1 LKNVFLIFQRRAEE
15 LAGAGEAITELL
27 VQVGQGRR
35 SAAEQLMPLVYDQ
48 LRALARSFFAVQR
61 PNHTLEPTA
70 LVHEAF
76 VRLVGQSQTDWTG
89 RAHFFAVAAKA
100 MRQILINHA
109 EAKQAAKRG
118 GGWQR
123 ISVSEAVT
131 ESGDREVDLLALN
144 EALSSLEEMDER
156 QARVVELRF
165 FGGLTVEEAAEVL
178 KVAPRTIELDW
189 RMAKAWLVRQLGE
202 K

>member
-1 LKNVFLIFQRRAEE
+1 MAVGENRNLSEDVTQLLIQA
-15 LAGAGEAITELL
+15 AK
-27 VQVGQGRR
+27 GRK
-35 SAAEQLMPLVYDQ
+35 SAAEQLLPLVYEQ
-48 LRALARSFFAVQR
+48 LRALARSFFAAQR
-61 PNHTLEPTA
+61 PDHTLEPTA

-76 VRLVGQSQTDWTG
+76 MRLVGQSQIDWTS

-118 GGWQR
+118 GWRR
-123 ISVSEAVT
+123 IT
-131 ESGDREVDLLALN
+131 LSGEVAEPSDREVDLLVLN
-144 EALSSLEEMDER
+144 EALSRLEGLDER

-165 FGGLTVEEAAEVL
+165 FGGLTVEEAANVL
-178 KVAPRTIELDW
+178 KVAPRTVELDW
-189 RMAKAWLVRQLGE
+189 RMAKAWLLHALEG

>member
-1 LKNVFLIFQRRAEE
+1 MAEASE
-15 LAGAGEAITELL
+15 SITELL

-48 LRALARSFFAVQR
+48 LRALARSFFAAQR

-76 VRLVGQSQTDWTG
+76 LRLVGPSQTDWTG

-123 ISVSEAVT
+123 ITLSEAVH
-131 ESGDREVDLLALN
+131 ESGDREVELLALN

-189 RMAKAWLVRQLGE
+189 RMAKAWLVRKLGE

>member
-15 LAGAGEAITELL
+15 LAGAGEAITERL